1 MISFFYGS
9 GFLFSEAALEV
20 LQHLTFCKTVFR
32 IWVELNCVTM
42 ALSQTLL
49 REELSVKSKKSI
61 EITLKVCD
69 VSINLASSLV
79 LF

>member
-1 MISFFYGS
+1 M
-9 GFLFSEAALEV
+9 EV

-32 IWVELNCVTM
+32 IWVYINCVTM